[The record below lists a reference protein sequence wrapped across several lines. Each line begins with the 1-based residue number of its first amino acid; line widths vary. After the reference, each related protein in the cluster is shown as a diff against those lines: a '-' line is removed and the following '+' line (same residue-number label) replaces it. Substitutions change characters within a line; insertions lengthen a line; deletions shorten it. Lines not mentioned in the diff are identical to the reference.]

1 MAGKK
6 VIIIGA
12 GRAGLSTGIYALWLQ
27 IDTFYGLTF
36 YLRRVKR
43 IDIAVESGKFAILI
57 QNLTGTEYE
66 TFRAF

>member
-36 YLRRVKR
+36 YLRRPKR
-43 IDIAVESGKFAILI
+43 IDITLTRTSQN
-57 QNLTGTEYE
+57 QNLKILCHKMHKNIL
-66 TFRAF
+66 

>member
-6 VIIIGA
+6 VNIIGA

-43 IDIAVESGKFAILI
+43 IDIAVESGKFAI
-57 QNLTGTEYE
+57 
-66 TFRAF
+66 